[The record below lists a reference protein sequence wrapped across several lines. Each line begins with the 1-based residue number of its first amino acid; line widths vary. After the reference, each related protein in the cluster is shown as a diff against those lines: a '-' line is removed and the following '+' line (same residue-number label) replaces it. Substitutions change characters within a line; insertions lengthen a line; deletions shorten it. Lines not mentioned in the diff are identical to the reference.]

1 MTTIKF
7 KTAELADQARMDY
20 IDRTFENK
28 FQDARS
34 ITRIKVNEVGGSM
47 PDGRK
52 LPHYWCV
59 QLSDSGPYLTN
70 SQRAA

>member
-1 MTTIKF
+1 MSPIKF
-7 KTAELADQARMDY
+7 KTAELADQARLDY

-34 ITRIKVNEVGGSM
+34 ITRIKVNEFGGSM
-47 PDGRK
+47 PDGRE

-59 QLSDSGPYLTN
+59 QLGDYGPYLT
-70 SQRAA
+70 A